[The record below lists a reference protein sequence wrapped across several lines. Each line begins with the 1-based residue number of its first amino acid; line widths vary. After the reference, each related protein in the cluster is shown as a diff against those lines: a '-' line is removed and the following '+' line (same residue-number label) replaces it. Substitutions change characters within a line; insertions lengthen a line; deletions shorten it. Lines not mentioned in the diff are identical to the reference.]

1 MDNSICVKPFSKLYF
16 VNTHSDNNV
25 GKLFISHVLLQKY
38 EFQNKFAN
46 FQKYTTDFL
55 LFTDPLTI
63 QLENVTE
70 DLQLELIVL
79 QCNFNLKSQL
89 ETTEV
94 PEILK
99 YIGNRNI
106 VITFYLCLI
115 ALISPN
121 NKINFPHE

>member
-1 MDNSICVKPFSKLYF
+1 MLE
-16 VNTHSDNNV
+16 NN
-25 GKLFISHVLLQKY
+25 LFHTFYYKKMSFRINLQI
-38 EFQNKFAN
+38 FRS
-46 FQKYTTDFL
+46 TTDFL
-55 LFTDPLTI
+55 LFTEPLTI